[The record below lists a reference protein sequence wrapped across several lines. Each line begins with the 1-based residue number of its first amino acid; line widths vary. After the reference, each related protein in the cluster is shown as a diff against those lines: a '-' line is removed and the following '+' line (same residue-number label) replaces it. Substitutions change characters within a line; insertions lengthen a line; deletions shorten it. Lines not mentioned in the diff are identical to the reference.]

1 MNFFRNK
8 NKKELIMSEVRVRFA
23 PSPTGYLHIGGL
35 RTALFNYL
43 YARHTGGKMILRI
56 EDTDRTRFVEGALEN
71 LLKALK
77 WSGVEIDEGVMLDEN
92 GKVTEKGDFGPYIQ
106 SERVKQGI
114 YDKYINQLLEEG
126 KAYYCFCSQERVD
139 KVRDQ
144 MKADGLTPKYDG
156 LCRSIPLEEARER
169 VANGEEYTVRL
180 KLPKD
185 YDISFEDRIKGKIT
199 FNTDDQDDQVLIKR
213 DGYPTYHFAVV
224 VDDHLMGITHVV
236 RGDEWISST
245 PKHVYLYEAFGW
257 DAPEYIHLPTV
268 LNKDHKKYSKRN
280 GDGMVEDFIEE
291 GYMPEGLIN
300 FLSLLGWSP
309 DSEEEIFTMEE
320 LAKQFDFDRVNK
332 TGAVFDKKK
341 LDWVNGHYVRDLP
354 PEKLAED
361 IKPYME
367 KAGLIDESYDH
378 DKLVL
383 LAETWQSA
391 IDKFSDA
398 PELAKNY
405 YIKSEEV
412 NYDDDAKEAVS
423 TEDAKTLFDAFLN
436 HLDEVDEID
445 ADFAKSVMKTIQKE
459 TGIKGKNLWF
469 PVRAAVTGSVHG
481 PDLSNAFLIMGKDLV
496 KDRLEYVRDNF

>member
-1 MNFFRNK
+1 
-8 NKKELIMSEVRVRFA
+8 MSEVRVRFA

-71 LLKALK
+71 LLKALD

-92 GKVTEKGDFGPYIQ
+92 GLVTEKGAFGPYIQ
-106 SERVKQGI
+106 SERVEKGI
-114 YDKYINQLLEEG
+114 YDKYIEKLIEEG

-144 MKADGLTPKYDG
+144 MRADGLTPKYDG
-156 LCRSIPLEEARER
+156 LCRSIPLEEAKQR
-169 VANGEEYTVRL
+169 VANGEEHTVRL

-185 YDISFEDRIKGKIT
+185 YEISFEDRIKGKIS

-309 DSEEEIFTMEE
+309 DSEEEIFTIEE

-332 TGAVFDKKK
+332 TGAVFDKRK
-341 LDWVNGHYVRDLP
+341 LDWVNGHYVRELSA
-354 PEKLAED
+354 EKLAED
-361 IKPYME
+361 IKPYMV
-367 KAGLIDESYDH
+367 KSGLIDDSYDQ

-405 YIKSEEV
+405 YIKSEDIDFDE
-412 NYDDDAKEAVS
+412 DAKEAIS
-423 TEDAKTLFDAFLN
+423 TDDAKTLFNAFLN
-436 HLDEVDEID
+436 KLEEVDEID

-481 PDLSNAFLIMGKDLV
+481 QDLSNAFLIMGKDLV
-496 KDRLEYVRDNF
+496 KDRLEYARDNF

>member
-1 MNFFRNK
+1 
-8 NKKELIMSEVRVRFA
+8 MSEVRVRFA

-341 LDWVNGHYVRDLP
+341 LDWVNGHYVRGLS

-361 IKPYME
+361 IKPYMI

-412 NYDDDAKEAVS
+412 DYDDDAKEAVS

-445 ADFAKSVMKTIQKE
+445 ADFAKSVMKTIQNE

>member
-1 MNFFRNK
+1 
-8 NKKELIMSEVRVRFA
+8 MSEVRVRFA

-92 GKVTEKGDFGPYIQ
+92 GHVTEKGDFGPYIQ
-106 SERVKQGI
+106 SERVEKGI
-114 YDKYINQLLEEG
+114 YDQYIEKLLDEG
-126 KAYYCFCSQERVD
+126 KAYYCFCSQERID
-139 KVRDQ
+139 SVRDQ
-144 MKADGLTPKYDG
+144 MRADGLTPKYDG
-156 LCRSIPLEEARER
+156 LCRSIPLEEARQR
-169 VANGEEYTVRL
+169 VANGEEHTVRL

-185 YDISFEDRIKGKIT
+185 YDISFDDRIKGKIT

-213 DGYPTYHFAVV
+213 DGFPTYHFAVV

-341 LDWVNGHYVRDLP
+341 LDWVNGHYVRELS
-354 PEKLAED
+354 PEKLA
-361 IKPYME
+361 
-367 KAGLIDESYDH
+367 
-378 DKLVL
+378 
-383 LAETWQSA
+383 
-391 IDKFSDA
+391 
-398 PELAKNY
+398 
-405 YIKSEEV
+405 
-412 NYDDDAKEAVS
+412 
-423 TEDAKTLFDAFLN
+423 
-436 HLDEVDEID
+436 
-445 ADFAKSVMKTIQKE
+445 
-459 TGIKGKNLWF
+459 
-469 PVRAAVTGSVHG
+469 
-481 PDLSNAFLIMGKDLV
+481 
-496 KDRLEYVRDNF
+496 

>member
-1 MNFFRNK
+1 
-8 NKKELIMSEVRVRFA
+8 MSEVRVRFA

-43 YARHTGGKMILRI
+43 YARHTGGKMLLRI

-92 GKVTEKGDFGPYIQ
+92 GHVTEKGDFGPYIQ
-106 SERVKQGI
+106 SERVKAGI
-114 YDKYINQLLEEG
+114 YDKYIDQLIEEG

-139 KVRDQ
+139 QVRDQ
-144 MKADGLTPKYDG
+144 MRADGLTPKYDG
-156 LCRSIPLEEARER
+156 LCRSIPLEEAKQR
-169 VANGEEYTVRL
+169 VANREEHTVRL

-185 YDISFEDRIKGKIT
+185 YDISFNDRIKGKIT

-257 DAPEYIHLPTV
+257 QAPEYIHLPTV

-291 GYMPEGLIN
+291 GYTPEGLIN

-309 DSEEEIFTMEE
+309 DSEEEIFSMEE

-341 LDWVNGHYVRDLP
+341 LDWVNGHYVRELS
-354 PEKLAED
+354 PEELAED
-361 IKPYME
+361 IKPYML
-367 KAGLIDESYDH
+367 KAGLIDESYPE

-405 YIKSEEV
+405 YIKSEDID
-412 NYDDDAKEAVS
+412 YDDDAKEAIS
-423 TEDAKTLFDAFLN
+423 TDEARTLFAAFLN
-436 HLDEVDEID
+436 QLDQVDEID

-481 PDLSNAFLIMGKDLV
+481 PDLSNAFLIMGKALV

>member
-1 MNFFRNK
+1 
-8 NKKELIMSEVRVRFA
+8 MSEVRVRFA

-43 YARHTGGKMILRI
+43 YARHTGGKMLLRI

-92 GKVTEKGDFGPYIQ
+92 GHVTEKGDCGPYIQ
-106 SERVKQGI
+106 SERVKAGI
-114 YDKYINQLLEEG
+114 YDKYIDQLIEEG

-144 MKADGLTPKYDG
+144 MRADGLTPKYDG
-156 LCRSIPLEEARER
+156 LCRSIPLEEAKQR
-169 VANGEEYTVRL
+169 VANGEEHTVRL

-185 YDISFEDRIKGKIT
+185 YDISFNDRIKGKIT

-257 DAPEYIHLPTV
+257 QAPEYIHLPTV

-291 GYMPEGLIN
+291 GYTPEGLIN

-341 LDWVNGHYVRDLP
+341 LDWVNGHYVRELS
-354 PEKLAED
+354 PEELAKD
-361 IKPYME
+361 IKPYMI
-367 KAGLIDESYDH
+367 KAGLIDESYPE

-405 YIKSEEV
+405 YIKSDEIE
-412 NYDDDAKEAVS
+412 YDDDAKEAIS
-423 TEDAKTLFDAFLN
+423 TENAKTLFAAFLN
-436 HLDEVDEID
+436 QLDQVDEID

-459 TGIKGKNLWF
+459 TGIKGKDLWF

>member
-1 MNFFRNK
+1 
-8 NKKELIMSEVRVRFA
+8 MSEVRVRFA

-43 YARHTGGKMILRI
+43 YARHTGGKMLLRI

-92 GKVTEKGDFGPYIQ
+92 GHVTEKGDCGPYIQ
-106 SERVKQGI
+106 SERVKAGI
-114 YDKYINQLLEEG
+114 YDKYIDQLIEEG

-144 MKADGLTPKYDG
+144 MRADGLTPKYDG
-156 LCRSIPLEEARER
+156 LCRSIPLEEAKQR

-185 YDISFEDRIKGKIT
+185 YDISFNDRIKGKIT

-257 DAPEYIHLPTV
+257 QAPEYIHLPTV

-291 GYMPEGLIN
+291 GYTPEGLIN

-341 LDWVNGHYVRDLP
+341 LDWVNGHYVRELS
-354 PEKLAED
+354 PEELAKD
-361 IKPYME
+361 IKPYMI
-367 KAGLIDESYDH
+367 KAGLIDESYPE

-405 YIKSEEV
+405 YIKSDEIE
-412 NYDDDAKEAVS
+412 YDDDAKEAIS
-423 TEDAKTLFDAFLN
+423 TENAKTLFAAFLN
-436 HLDEVDEID
+436 QLDQVDEID

-459 TGIKGKNLWF
+459 TGIKGKDLWF

>member
-1 MNFFRNK
+1 
-8 NKKELIMSEVRVRFA
+8 MSEVRVRFA

-92 GKVTEKGDFGPYIQ
+92 GHVTEKGDFGPYIQ
-106 SERVKQGI
+106 SERVEKGI
-114 YDKYINQLLEEG
+114 YNKYIDQLIEEG

-156 LCRSIPLEEARER
+156 LCRSIPLEEAKQR

-185 YDISFEDRIKGKIT
+185 YDISFNDRIKGKIT

-257 DAPEYIHLPTV
+257 EAPEYIHLPTV

-309 DSEEEIFTMEE
+309 DSEEEIFTIEE
-320 LAKQFDFDRVNK
+320 LAKQFDFDRVNI

-341 LDWVNGHYVRDLP
+341 LDWVNGHYVRELS

-361 IKPYME
+361 IKPYMI

-405 YIKSEEV
+405 YIKSEDIE
-412 NYDDDAKEAVS
+412 YDDDAKEAIS
-423 TEDAKTLFDAFLN
+423 TDEARTLFNAFLN
-436 HLDEVDEID
+436 QLDQVDEID

-469 PVRAAVTGSVHG
+469 PVRAAVTGSLHG
-481 PDLSNAFLIMGKDLV
+481 LQLSNAFLIMGKDLV

>member
-1 MNFFRNK
+1 
-8 NKKELIMSEVRVRFA
+8 MSEVRVRFA

-43 YARHTGGKMILRI
+43 YARHTGGKMLLRI

-92 GKVTEKGDFGPYIQ
+92 GHVIEKGDFGPYIQ
-106 SERVKQGI
+106 SERVKAGI
-114 YDKYINQLLEEG
+114 YDKYIDQLIEEG

-139 KVRDQ
+139 QVRDQ
-144 MKADGLTPKYDG
+144 MRADGLTPKYDG
-156 LCRSIPLEEARER
+156 LCRSIPLEEAKQR

-185 YDISFEDRIKGKIT
+185 YDISFNDRIKGKIT

-291 GYMPEGLIN
+291 GYTPEGLIN

-309 DSEEEIFTMEE
+309 DSEEEIFSMEE

-341 LDWVNGHYVRDLP
+341 LDWVNGHYVRELS
-354 PEKLAED
+354 PEELAED
-361 IKPYME
+361 IKPYML
-367 KAGLIDESYDH
+367 KAGLIDESYPE

-405 YIKSEEV
+405 YIKSEDV
-412 NYDDDAKEAVS
+412 DYDDDAKEAIS
-423 TEDAKTLFDAFLN
+423 TDEARTLFAAFLN
-436 HLDEVDEID
+436 QIDQVDEID

-481 PDLSNAFLIMGKDLV
+481 PDLSNAFLIMGKALV

>member
-1 MNFFRNK
+1 
-8 NKKELIMSEVRVRFA
+8 MSEVRVRFA

-43 YARHTGGKMILRI
+43 YARHTGGKMLLRI

-92 GKVTEKGDFGPYIQ
+92 GHVTEKGDFGPYIQ
-106 SERVKQGI
+106 SERVKAGI
-114 YDKYINQLLEEG
+114 YDKYIDQLIEEG

-139 KVRDQ
+139 QVRDQ
-144 MKADGLTPKYDG
+144 MRADGLTPKYDG
-156 LCRSIPLEEARER
+156 LCRSIPLEEAKQR
-169 VANGEEYTVRL
+169 VANGEEHTVRL

-185 YDISFEDRIKGKIT
+185 YDISFNDRIKGKIT

-257 DAPEYIHLPTV
+257 QAPEYIHLPTV

-291 GYMPEGLIN
+291 GYTPEGLIN

-309 DSEEEIFTMEE
+309 DSEEEIFSMEE

-341 LDWVNGHYVRDLP
+341 LDWVNGHYVRELS
-354 PEKLAED
+354 PEELAED
-361 IKPYME
+361 IKPYML
-367 KAGLIDESYDH
+367 KAGLIDESYPE

-405 YIKSEEV
+405 YIKSEDID
-412 NYDDDAKEAVS
+412 YDDDAKEAIS
-423 TEDAKTLFDAFLN
+423 TDEARTLFAAFLN
-436 HLDEVDEID
+436 QLDQVDEID

-481 PDLSNAFLIMGKDLV
+481 PDLSNAFLIMGKALV

>member
-1 MNFFRNK
+1 
-8 NKKELIMSEVRVRFA
+8 MSEVRVRFA

-71 LLKALK
+71 LLKALD
-77 WSGVEIDEGVMLDEN
+77 WSGVEIDEGVMLDEK
-92 GKVTEKGDFGPYIQ
+92 GLVTEKGDFGPYIQ
-106 SERVKQGI
+106 SERVEKGI
-114 YDKYINQLLEEG
+114 YDKYIEKLIEEG

-144 MKADGLTPKYDG
+144 MRADGLTPKYDG
-156 LCRSIPLEEARER
+156 LCRSIPLEEAKQR
-169 VANGEEYTVRL
+169 VANGEEHTVRL

-185 YDISFEDRIKGKIT
+185 YEISFEDRIKGKIS

-309 DSEEEIFTMEE
+309 DSEEEIFTIEE

-332 TGAVFDKKK
+332 TGAVFDKRK
-341 LDWVNGHYVRDLP
+341 LDWVNGHYVRELSA
-354 PEKLAED
+354 EKLAED
-361 IKPYME
+361 IKPYMV
-367 KAGLIDESYDH
+367 KSGLIDDSYDQ

-405 YIKSEEV
+405 YIKSEDIDFDE
-412 NYDDDAKEAVS
+412 DAKEAIS
-423 TEDAKTLFDAFLN
+423 TDDAKTLFNAFLN
-436 HLDEVDEID
+436 KLEEVDEID

-481 PDLSNAFLIMGKDLV
+481 PDLSNAFLIMGKNLV
-496 KDRLEYVRDNF
+496 KDRLEYARDNF

>member
-1 MNFFRNK
+1 
-8 NKKELIMSEVRVRFA
+8 MSEVRVRFA

-341 LDWVNGHYVRDLP
+341 LDWVNGHYVRDLS

-367 KAGLIDESYDH
+367 KAGLIDENYDH

-398 PELAKNY
+398 PELSKNY

>member
-1 MNFFRNK
+1 
-8 NKKELIMSEVRVRFA
+8 MSEVRVRFA

-92 GKVTEKGDFGPYIQ
+92 GYVTEKGEFGPYIQ
-106 SERVKQGI
+106 SERVEKGI
-114 YDKYINQLLEEG
+114 YNKYIDQLIEEG

-156 LCRSIPLEEARER
+156 LCRSIPLEEAKQR

-185 YDISFEDRIKGKIT
+185 YDISFNDRIKGKIT

-257 DAPEYIHLPTV
+257 EAPEYIHLPTV

-309 DSEEEIFTMEE
+309 DSEEEIFTIEE

-341 LDWVNGHYVRDLP
+341 LDWVNGHYVRELS

-361 IKPYME
+361 IKPYMI

-405 YIKSEEV
+405 YIKSEDIE
-412 NYDDDAKEAVS
+412 YDDDAKEAIS
-423 TEDAKTLFDAFLN
+423 TDEARTLFNAFLN
-436 HLDEVDEID
+436 QLDQVDEID

>member
-1 MNFFRNK
+1 
-8 NKKELIMSEVRVRFA
+8 MSEVRVRFA

-43 YARHTGGKMILRI
+43 YARHTGGKMLLRI

-92 GKVTEKGDFGPYIQ
+92 GHVTEKGDFGPYIQ
-106 SERVKQGI
+106 SERVKAGI
-114 YDKYINQLLEEG
+114 YDKYIDQLIEEG

-139 KVRDQ
+139 QVRDQ
-144 MKADGLTPKYDG
+144 MRADGLTPKYDG
-156 LCRSIPLEEARER
+156 LCRSIPLEEAKQR
-169 VANGEEYTVRL
+169 VANGEEHTVRL

-185 YDISFEDRIKGKIT
+185 YDISFNDRIKGKIT

-291 GYMPEGLIN
+291 GYTPEGLIN

-309 DSEEEIFTMEE
+309 DSEEEIFSMEE

-341 LDWVNGHYVRDLP
+341 LDWVNGHYVRELS
-354 PEKLAED
+354 PEELAED
-361 IKPYME
+361 IKPYML
-367 KAGLIDESYDH
+367 KAGLIDESYPE

-405 YIKSEEV
+405 YIKSEDID
-412 NYDDDAKEAVS
+412 YDDDAKEAIS
-423 TEDAKTLFDAFLN
+423 TDEARTLFAAFLN
-436 HLDEVDEID
+436 QLDQVDEID

-481 PDLSNAFLIMGKDLV
+481 PDLSNAFLIMGKALV

>member
-1 MNFFRNK
+1 
-8 NKKELIMSEVRVRFA
+8 MSEVRVRFA

-92 GKVTEKGDFGPYIQ
+92 GHVTEKGDFGPYIQ
-106 SERVKQGI
+106 SERVEKGI
-114 YDKYINQLLEEG
+114 YNKYIDQLIEEG

-156 LCRSIPLEEARER
+156 LCRSIPLEEAKQR

-185 YDISFEDRIKGKIT
+185 YDISFNDRIKGKIT

-309 DSEEEIFTMEE
+309 DSEEEIFTIEE

-341 LDWVNGHYVRDLP
+341 LDWVNGHYVRELS

-361 IKPYME
+361 IKPCMI

-405 YIKSEEV
+405 YIKSEDIE
-412 NYDDDAKEAVS
+412 YDDDAKEAIS
-423 TEDAKTLFDAFLN
+423 TDEARTLFNAFLN
-436 HLDEVDEID
+436 QLDQVDEID
-445 ADFAKSVMKTIQKE
+445 PEFAKSVMKTIQKE

>member
-1 MNFFRNK
+1 
-8 NKKELIMSEVRVRFA
+8 MSEVRVRFA

-92 GKVTEKGDFGPYIQ
+92 GHVTEKGDFGPYIQ
-106 SERVKQGI
+106 SERVEKGI
-114 YDKYINQLLEEG
+114 YNKYIDQLIEEG

-156 LCRSIPLEEARER
+156 LCRSIPLEEAKQR

-185 YDISFEDRIKGKIT
+185 YDISFNDRIKGKIT

-257 DAPEYIHLPTV
+257 EAPEYIHLPTV

-341 LDWVNGHYVRDLP
+341 LDWVNGHYVRELS

-361 IKPYME
+361 IKPYMI

-405 YIKSEEV
+405 YIKSEDIE
-412 NYDDDAKEAVS
+412 YDDDAKEAIS
-423 TEDAKTLFDAFLN
+423 TDEARTLFDAFLN
-436 HLDEVDEID
+436 QLDQVDEID

>member
-1 MNFFRNK
+1 
-8 NKKELIMSEVRVRFA
+8 MSEVRVRFA

-43 YARHTGGKMILRI
+43 YARHTGGKMLLRI

-92 GKVTEKGDFGPYIQ
+92 GNVTEKGDCGPYIQ
-106 SERVKQGI
+106 SERVKAGI
-114 YDKYINQLLEEG
+114 YDKYIDQLIEEG

-144 MKADGLTPKYDG
+144 MRADGLTPKYDG
-156 LCRSIPLEEARER
+156 LCRSIPLEEAKQR
-169 VANGEEYTVRL
+169 VANGEEHTVRL

-185 YDISFEDRIKGKIT
+185 YDISFNDRIKGKIT

-257 DAPEYIHLPTV
+257 QAPEYIHLPTV

-291 GYMPEGLIN
+291 GYTPEGLIN

-341 LDWVNGHYVRDLP
+341 LDWVNGHYVRELS
-354 PEKLAED
+354 PEELAKD
-361 IKPYME
+361 IKPYMI
-367 KAGLIDESYDH
+367 KAGLIDESYPE

-405 YIKSEEV
+405 YIKSDEIE
-412 NYDDDAKEAVS
+412 YDDDAKEAIS
-423 TEDAKTLFDAFLN
+423 TENAKTLFAAFLN
-436 HLDEVDEID
+436 QLDQVDEID

-459 TGIKGKNLWF
+459 TGIKGKDLWF